1 MIKSCNIAN
10 YYRLIIYSN
19 INDMLFG
26 QKSVARET
34 MMLASELK
42 SHLVDERKIRQLM
55 TKLKVDA

>member
-42 SHLVDERKIRQLM
+42 SHLVDELKIRQLM

>member
-42 SHLVDERKIRQLM
+42 SHLVDKLKIRQLM